1 MRKRPLLLVS
11 AGAAGLLLPA
21 AALAQG
27 GPVRTVDLSAGQAR
41 IVGEHDYAPGR
52 VAFEELDS
60 IATDAPAP
68 QGPLHG
74 RVALPSELA
83 ADALSDAPTPVTAVE
98 DIPGNEYPRKV
109 TLYMNFIGS
118 EQLNV
123 GSDNSA
129 EDKSSLAKFGPYP
142 AFTGGEQTAISAAQ
156 ETQNDMSSWGI
167 RVLYLP
173 DDRPPK
179 MLPYTMAMI
188 GGNWTDTNL
197 EDAAAGV
204 APGTDCGALGQRHV
218 VYTFATGGWGATG
231 ISNVTAQEAG
241 HAWGLDHSLNCSSVM
256 SYCGS
261 GNQSFSNTCDGLC
274 EAACQGDAGCRSF
287 HEDFCG
293 EGSDQQNEG
302 AELSFLFGGPE
313 PDIEAPYVEIQSP
326 AEGLVV
332 QEGDDVDLRAV
343 VSDNYGGYGWRFHI
357 TQDGETVFD
366 EPDYDRDVDDE
377 YRAALN
383 LVNLE
388 PGVYEITVEA
398 MDHADHV
405 TADSV
410 SFEVLPSGDDPE
422 DPEDP
427 TGDGSGGMADDGDD
441 PPLPDDDDDD
451 DEEGETGGGPEAT
464 DPGSV
469 DDGCAC
475 RADSRRDGR
484 YGPVWVGLLALLGL
498 GRRRQA

>member
-1 MRKRPLLLVS
+1 MRTRTLSFVS
-11 AGAAGLLLPA
+11 ATAACLLPA
-21 AALAQG
+21 AALAG
-27 GPVRTVDLSAGQAR
+27 GASVRTVDLAQDGR
-41 IVGEHDYAPGR
+41 IVGDHDYAPGR
-52 VAFEELDS
+52 VDFEDLDT
-60 IATDAPAP
+60 IAVDAPAP
-68 QGPLHG
+68 PGPLHG
-74 RVALPSELA
+74 RVARPSELA
-83 ADALSDAPTPVTAVE
+83 VSDLADAPASVHAVE

-173 DDRPPK
+173 DERPPK
-179 MLPYTMAMI
+179 TLPYTMAMI

-218 VYTFATGGWGATG
+218 VYTFATGGWGPTA
-231 ISNVTAQEAG
+231 IANVTAQEAG
-241 HAWGLDHSLNCSSVM
+241 HAWGLDHSLNCGSVM

-261 GNQSFSNTCDGLC
+261 GNLAFSNSCDGLC

-313 PDIEAPYVEIQSP
+313 PDLEAPYVEIQSP
-326 AEGLVV
+326 EDGAVV
-332 QEGDDVDLRAV
+332 QAGDDVDLRAV
-343 VSDNYGGYGWRFHI
+343 VTDDYGGYGWRFRI
-357 TQDGETVFD
+357 TQDGETIYD
-366 EPDYDRDVDDE
+366 EPDYERKVDDD

-388 PGVYEITVEA
+388 PGVYVITVEA
-398 MDHADHV
+398 LDHADHV
-405 TADSV
+405 TQD
-410 SFEVLPSGDDPE
+410 EVTIEVVPDGEEPE
-422 DPEDP
+422 EPEDP
-427 TGDGSGGMADDGDD
+427 TGGDGSGGASDDDDD
-441 PPLPDDDDDD
+441 PPFPDDDDDD
-451 DEEGETGGGPEAT
+451 DEEGETGGDLEAT
-464 DPGSV
+464 DPGV

-475 RADSRRDGR
+475 RARSRRDGR
-484 YGPVWVGLLALLGL
+484 YGPVWVGLLALFGL
-498 GRRRQA
+498 GRRPRA